1 MRARALAV
9 GMWADGAEDRKL
21 AVPAG
26 HDCVSCGH
34 RHRWPQETSYH
45 WWCGPGGVTRLGR
58 CDPPGPRRQAPLWTA
73 APAMAALPVPARTWM
88 RLARTS
94 GALGTRI
101 RRTPSW
107 AVASIASAIT
117 WLGRVIDRRNAP

>member
-1 MRARALAV
+1 MSEQRPGITASPAATGAGGRRRRLITGGAGPAV
-9 GMWADGAEDRKL
+9 S
-21 AVPAG
+21 PA
-26 HDCVSCGH
+26 
-34 RHRWPQETSYH
+34 W
-45 WWCGPGGVTRLGR
+45 GGVTRLARG
-58 CDPPGPRRQAPLWTA
+58 RQAPLLTA
-73 APAMAALPVPARTWM
+73 APVMAALPVPARTWM

-117 WLGRVIDRRNAP
+117 WLGR